1 MNDSALSQSVLYHT
15 PAAVGFCPLFT
26 HRVSGEVAAFCHL
39 GSFPLSLFLS
49 LCFWLFLTGPHT
61 HMHTH
66 TPHTHTHAAVSDHM
80 HSYNTTGCCR
90 VDVWGVKVHTSRD
103 KQYLFLRTNYSL
115 FIRLIDADI
124 CIFTFFSPLFLLLK
138 HIDQVL
144 HTIFLNYW
152 LTAKASATHGPQT
165 CFTLPLS
172 FPADVCSDKTI
183 RKQKDKQKD
192 NHYFSVLLCVYN
204 QRRDLSNW
212 CCQSWA
218 ALLDARAV
226 SLN

>member
-66 TPHTHTHAAVSDHM
+66 TPHTHTHAAVSGHM

-124 CIFTFFSPLFLLLK
+124 CIFTFFFHLYFFIEAHKPGFAHHFFKLLTYCK
-138 HIDQVL
+138 SISHTWSTNML
-144 HTIFLNYW
+144 HFAPFI
-152 LTAKASATHGPQT
+152 
-165 CFTLPLS
+165 
-172 FPADVCSDKTI
+172 
-183 RKQKDKQKD
+183 
-192 NHYFSVLLCVYN
+192 LC
-204 QRRDLSNW
+204 RCL
-212 CCQSWA
+212 
-218 ALLDARAV
+218 
-226 SLN
+226 